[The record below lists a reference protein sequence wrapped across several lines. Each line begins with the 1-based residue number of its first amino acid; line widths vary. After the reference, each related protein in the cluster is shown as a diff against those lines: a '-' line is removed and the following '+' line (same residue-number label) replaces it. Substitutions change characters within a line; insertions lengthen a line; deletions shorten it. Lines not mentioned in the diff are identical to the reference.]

1 MSPVRRLTAVAAALA
16 LAAAAGLATAGPSS
30 AAQGHRSL
38 AKLLTSDGNTFDK
51 NKNDFDIVTQAVLAV
66 LAAKPDSPVG
76 VLTKGRQR
84 VTAFVPTDQAFR
96 VAAYDLTGRWLVKE
110 KKVFTALAALGIDT
124 IETVLLYHVVVGKT
138 LTSDKVLAADGAA
151 VTTAQGGAVTVDVIN
166 PNTGLVRLQDLD
178 PDDVDPFTVPKLLDL
193 NKGNKQVAH
202 GISYVLR
209 PADL

>member
-16 LAAAAGLATAGPSS
+16 LAAAASLASAGPSS
-30 AAQGHRSL
+30 AAQGHCSL

-124 IETVLLYHVVVGKT
+124 IETVLLYHVVVGRT